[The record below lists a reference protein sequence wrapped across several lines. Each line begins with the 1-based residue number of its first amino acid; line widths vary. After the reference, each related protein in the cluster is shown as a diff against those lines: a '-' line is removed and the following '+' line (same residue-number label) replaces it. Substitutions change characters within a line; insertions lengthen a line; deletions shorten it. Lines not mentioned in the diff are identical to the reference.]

1 MSKIR
6 VLLFAFGLTQL
17 SAQGAHAQ
25 ASDEFTLPE
34 GESWL
39 GDEPIPEPDE
49 LSPAGVRQDAEHDDE
64 NPPVRRGEGAPDGLS
79 GRSQTRVQSARAEA
93 PSGRRDVVSQQ
104 RIRDQGAT
112 SLSEALRYE
121 PGVQL
126 DNTCSICNT
135 TSLRLGGLPGDY
147 TLITV
152 DGIPIYSSLGTAY
165 GLLQLDTAAVSR
177 IEVLRGVNSVLYGA
191 NAVAGVVD
199 VRTRVPEGGLAEASV
214 EAGSFGYLRATG
226 VAGTSVD
233 DASLLAVGSYTRHDG
248 VDRDGDAVTE
258 YAGYQ
263 RASLGLHATYLPG
276 DDHELNARVGLNVE
290 RRQGGSLGAGFL
302 ETLDD
307 PALRSLSESIL
318 TQRLEFG
325 LRHAWRLG
333 TSTRLVTTF
342 GASRHEQDS
351 DYEGE
356 RYLAEQW
363 MMFADSRLLHE
374 VSRRYELVAGV
385 SYRGEL
391 LDENVAVTDI
401 RFHQAGAF
409 FRGSWRPRPT
419 LELSHGFRLE
429 GHNEYGV
436 VAVPE
441 AGVRWSASPRTLLYV
456 TGGAG
461 FRAPTTFF
469 EQFKGVRPQGYS
481 LVNRTDEAERSW
493 SVSGGLDID
502 ISEGYEVRLYGSWT
516 RINNPV
522 TFDTFEEQEGEG
534 ISRVEVFSATS
545 ALSVSSGA
553 LEFSFA
559 PAAWFA
565 GSATWSAY
573 LYRDP
578 GGALTSAPPTHQ
590 GTLELVSEIPEWR
603 TRVTLNAQLNAPMN
617 LRRVFGS
624 DRFEPTGRDFR
635 EWVAADPQP
644 GVAFDPNDRKR
655 DFSPWWTVLNL
666 RVAQPIGEHFEVYA
680 GVDNLLDFHQSDVDS
695 PLFFARE
702 GDRALFDV
710 IHIWGPLR
718 GRFFYGGLRATL

>member
-1 MSKIR
+1 MFKIKA
-6 VLLFAFGLTQL
+6 LLVALWLTQL
-17 SAQGAHAQ
+17 SASGAHAQ
-25 ASDEFTLPE
+25 SSEDFALPE

-39 GDEPIPEPDE
+39 GDEPIPEPGVSSPERRLEEVDE
-49 LSPAGVRQDAEHDDE
+49 GDA
-64 NPPVRRGEGAPDGLS
+64 NPLERREEQEEESRADSPVRPVEDRPHEVS
-79 GRSQTRVQSARAEA
+79 GSSQTCVRRARAEA
-93 PSGRRDVVSQQ
+93 PAGRRDVVTQQ
-104 RIRDQGAT
+104 RIRDQGAA

-135 TSLRLGGLPGDY
+135 TSLRFGGLPGDY

-165 GLLQLDTAAVSR
+165 GLLQLDTAALSR

-226 VAGTSVD
+226 VGGAAVE

-248 VDRDGDAVTE
+248 VDRDGDEVTE
-258 YAGYQ
+258 YAEFQ

-276 DDHELNARVGLNVE
+276 RDHELNARIGLNVE
-290 RRQGGSLGAGFL
+290 RRQGGSLGEGFL

-333 TSTRLVTTF
+333 ASTRLVTTF

-363 MMFADSRLLHE
+363 MMFADSRVIHE
-374 VSRRYELVAGV
+374 VSRRYELVAGL

-391 LDENVAVTDI
+391 LDENVVITDI

-409 FRGSWRPRPT
+409 FRGSWRPRAT
-419 LELSHGFRLE
+419 LELSHGVRLE
-429 GHNEYGV
+429 GHNAYGV

-493 SVSGGLDID
+493 SVFGGLDVD
-502 ISEGYEVRLYGSWT
+502 IREGYELRLYGSWT

-522 TFDTFEEQEGEG
+522 TFDA
-534 ISRVEVFSATS
+534 SSAPT
-545 ALSVSSGA
+545 VSS
-553 LEFSFA
+553 
-559 PAAWFA
+559 
-565 GSATWSAY
+565 
-573 LYRDP
+573 
-578 GGALTSAPPTHQ
+578 
-590 GTLELVSEIPEWR
+590 
-603 TRVTLNAQLNAPMN
+603 
-617 LRRVFGS
+617 RRV
-624 DRFEPTGRDFR
+624 
-635 EWVAADPQP
+635 A
-644 GVAFDPNDRKR
+644 
-655 DFSPWWTVLNL
+655 
-666 RVAQPIGEHFEVYA
+666 I
-680 GVDNLLDFHQSDVDS
+680 
-695 PLFFARE
+695 FAN
-702 GDRALFDV
+702 G
-710 IHIWGPLR
+710 
-718 GRFFYGGLRATL
+718 